1 MKLGGSSAD
10 DEGRDGFAAL
20 GCGKIWAAQLDTVR

>member
-1 MKLGGSSAD
+1 MDMKLGGSSAD

-20 GCGKIWAAQLDTVR
+20 GCGETWAA